1 MTPGE
6 PPDPDRSTQPCATD
20 RRQSSRREAA
30 PRTNTNRPRHTMN
43 KPIMILTVLLL
54 AAGTATAQDWKEA
67 LKKAATTAADKLTDG
82 QLTRYALAGTWN
94 YTGPGVK
101 FEGED
106 MASELAGAALEGS
119 VAKQLEKAYL
129 LAGVKPGACTFIFG
143 RENDFTAT
151 AGKRTVSGTYE
162 FDAATHVVTLHFA
175 KGRYDLG
182 AIPGHAYISGEGLLL
197 VFPVSQLVDVVTA
210 LGDRIPS
217 LATVT
222 KLLKKYENVYV
233 GFEFRK

>member
-1 MTPGE
+1 
-6 PPDPDRSTQPCATD
+6 
-20 RRQSSRREAA
+20 
-30 PRTNTNRPRHTMN
+30 MN
-43 KPIMILTVLLL
+43 KPIMILTVHLH

-182 AIPGHAYISGEGLLL
+182 AIPGHAYISGSELQV
-197 VFPVSQLVDVVTA
+197 VFPVTRVVDMITAVGEHITALSTVSQLLESYD
-210 LGDRIPS
+210 
-217 LATVT
+217 
-222 KLLKKYENVYV
+222 NVYV
-233 GFEFRK
+233 GFRFDRRE

>member
-1 MTPGE
+1 MK
-6 PPDPDRSTQPCATD
+6 
-20 RRQSSRREAA
+20 
-30 PRTNTNRPRHTMN
+30 NL
-43 KPIMILTVLLL
+43 ILTL
-54 AAGTATAQDWKEA
+54 AVFLFTAGTASAQDWKEA

-101 FEGED
+101 LEGEN
-106 MASELAGAALEGS
+106 MAAELAGAALEGS
-119 VAKQLEKAYL
+119 IAKQLEKAYL
-129 LAGVKPGACTFIFG
+129 LAGVKPGACTFVFG
-143 RENDFTAT
+143 KENDFTAT
-151 AGKRTVSGTYE
+151 AGKRTVTGTYE

-182 AIPGHAYISGEGLLL
+182 AIPGHAYISGGELLL
-197 VFPVSQLVDVVTA
+197 VFPVSRLIDVVTA

-217 LATVT
+217 MAAVT

-233 GFEFRK
+233 GFEFGK